1 MTLAIVVVANV
12 TWGSKITISVSLRKQ
27 LIATLCGIQILRP
40 LSARR
45 LWESVTFPERPQ
57 RSHFRPERKAT
68 KTQRGG
74 RERPTGTYTHTHTA
88 ALRSF
93 RKSALWTG
101 TRSYSRRKTW
111 NLQKCYHLMLSGCEK
126 NTKLAWKT
134 RLLLC
139 NL

>member
-45 LWESVTFPERPQ
+45 LWESVTFPKRPQ

-74 RERPTGTYTHTHTA
+74 RETYRYIHAHAHSRTA
-88 ALRSF
+88 VVVEKCAVDRNALVQSP
-93 RKSALWTG
+93 
-101 TRSYSRRKTW
+101 
-111 NLQKCYHLMLSGCEK
+111 
-126 NTKLAWKT
+126 
-134 RLLLC
+134 
-139 NL
+139 